1 MGEPLDLKL
10 NKLILMFNKFVEENH
25 KDLDKDDLYVK
36 NEWSTFR
43 PMLEDRPVKMAEVYQ
58 HINGVGASLEPPS
71 PTRKF
76 MRANSQRGQAKVTT

>member
-36 NEWSTFR
+36 N
-43 PMLEDRPVKMAEVYQ
+43 
-58 HINGVGASLEPPS
+58 
-71 PTRKF
+71 
-76 MRANSQRGQAKVTT
+76 